1 MRRSSVAQMLLRLAG
16 HGLTLYGWQR
26 RFIDD
31 SSRFRILLKPRG
43 AGATFTI
50 ALEALT
56 NALLK
61 PKTTTILLSYSLRQS
76 LEIFRHVKEL
86 LEKISSNTVKL
97 NSLPY
102 RLQHTTGQR
111 STMLGN
117 GSRII
122 SLPNNPE
129 TLRGYRAD
137 NLYVDEAALFR
148 DDFRIR
154 TAVMFT
160 TVARQGRVVLASTPK
175 GKRGWFYTAWAG
187 EQGWSKHLVTLGE
200 CPHISKEDVEGL
212 RRVMS
217 DLEWR
222 QEMECEFLD
231 EANAFIPYEKILECV
246 QDYVPAKPDPG
257 EQAFIGVD
265 FGRYRD
271 STVIVG
277 VARNPETG
285 LRICYLEELR
295 RKSFDEQLLA
305 ILRAVEALHPA
316 RVAVDSTGMGA
327 PLAETLSKQ
336 VQGLISVTITA
347 SLKTTLITNLR
358 NTILQHQI
366 TIPADA
372 TSLINQL
379 RLFQQVEEGGHI
391 RYGAPPGE
399 HDDHVIALAL
409 ACYAA
414 QTTTTS
420 KVEAVSF
427 WRWPTIYGAHV
438 SEQQDKQEQLPL

>member
-1 MRRSSVAQMLLRLAG
+1 MLLKLAG

-97 NSLPY
+97 NGLPY

-285 LRICYLEELR
+285 AEDMLPGRAPQKILR
-295 RKSFDEQLLA
+295 RTALSHFEGGGSPSPRPRRSRQHGDGRPTSRNTLKTGTGPHTCHDNRQPQNNTHHKPPKHNPPTPDNHPRRRHIPDKPAEAFPAGRGRRPHQIRRTTRRTRRPRHSPSAGMLRSPDNHHIKSRGRKFLA
-305 ILRAVEALHPA
+305 MANYLRSSRLRAA
-316 RVAVDSTGMGA
+316 R
-327 PLAETLSKQ
+327 
-336 VQGLISVTITA
+336 
-347 SLKTTLITNLR
+347 
-358 NTILQHQI
+358 
-366 TIPADA
+366 
-372 TSLINQL
+372 
-379 RLFQQVEEGGHI
+379 
-391 RYGAPPGE
+391 
-399 HDDHVIALAL
+399 
-409 ACYAA
+409 
-414 QTTTTS
+414 
-420 KVEAVSF
+420 
-427 WRWPTIYGAHV
+427 
-438 SEQQDKQEQLPL
+438 